1 MHVDY
6 GISFI
11 SLKNIF
17 PPSAMCHQ
25 ALKLPLDHVDSPCAM
40 LAVFRRLGA
49 AAGGHEF
56 PWETAAEEPWVPWV
70 AGNHG
75 ESHGDGEIYLMVNRC
90 S

>member
-40 LAVFRRLGA
+40 LAVFGGSEPQPAAMNFHEKLLRR
-49 AAGGHEF
+49 
-56 PWETAAEEPWVPWV
+56 
-70 AGNHG
+70 
-75 ESHGDGEIYLMVNRC
+75 SHGSHG
-90 S
+90 